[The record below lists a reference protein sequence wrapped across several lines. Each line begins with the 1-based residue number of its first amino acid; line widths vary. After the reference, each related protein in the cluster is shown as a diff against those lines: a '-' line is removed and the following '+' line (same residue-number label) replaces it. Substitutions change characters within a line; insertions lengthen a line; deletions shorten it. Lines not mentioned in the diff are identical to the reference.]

1 MKKLIIS
8 VVLIGWIICGAA
20 LTFGETNVAKDP
32 AAFYADCID
41 KKITCCDRKRE
52 LWDSRSQNLRC
63 CSRMAILK
71 AIYLTANKEQLV
83 RELEDNGIALNRHR
97 VDYYLNKRFQ
107 ESLNATF
114 LTADALN
121 GGGD

>member
-8 VVLIGWIICGAA
+8 VVLIGWVICGAA
-20 LTFGETNVAKDP
+20 LVCGETSVAQDP

-41 KKITCCDRKRE
+41 KKITCCDRKGD

-71 AIYLTANKEQLV
+71 AIYLSANKEQLV
-83 RELEDNGIALNRHR
+83 RELEANGTALNRHR
-97 VDYYLNKRFQ
+97 VNYYLNKRFQ

-114 LTADALN
+114 LTASSL
-121 GGGD
+121 GD